1 MTKREDYIQEVR
13 EGIAERLR
21 SMITAS
27 HYNMLPDE
35 EFYKRI
41 SEILSDP
48 RIAILDPEQ
57 NYEADLKCVEFEYA
71 LGYSDCIED
80 IQRDNRVKVIPKEE
94 YIKEV

>member
-1 MTKREDYIQEVR
+1 MNRKEYIQEVR

-48 RIAILDPEQ
+48 RIAIVDSEQ
-57 NYEADLKCVEFEYA
+57 SCFLKDEKSGKTLNTTYEVLYVDVRR
-71 LGYSDCIED
+71 I
-80 IQRDNRVKVIPKEE
+80 IPKEE